1 MIRYIKTV
9 FTFILLAIAAP
20 TLADEPAIKGVM
32 LGDLTWV
39 EAEKV
44 LGPETVVVIPLGA
57 GSKEHGPH
65 LRLDNDATL
74 ADYYMRRVL
83 AQADVVIAPTINYHY
98 YPAFLQYPGSTHL
111 SFETSRDM
119 VVDIA
124 RSLARYDVRHIYVLN
139 TGVSTNGPLRASAEI
154 LAKEGILLS
163 FTNVLEAAK
172 EVEERVSEQE
182 RGTHADELETSMI
195 LYMAPNRVDMSKAV
209 RDDNPYKRGG
219 LTRDPNGEGIYS
231 ASGVWGDAT
240 LATREKGE
248 AVVEATLVTIF
259 KEIEELRT
267 AELPIAES
275 GN

>member
-20 TLADEPAIKGVM
+20 TLADEPAIRGVM

-124 RSLARYDVRHIYVLN
+124 RSLAGYDVRHIYVLN

-154 LAKEGILLS
+154 LAKEGILLR

-195 LYMAPNRVDMSKAV
+195 LYMAPDRVDMSKAV
-209 RDDNPYKRGG
+209 RDDSPYKRGG

-259 KEIEELRT
+259 KDIEELRT
-267 AELPIAES
+267 AELPVAET
-275 GN
+275 GD

>member
-1 MIRYIKTV
+1 MIRHIKTV
-9 FTFILLAIAAP
+9 FTFILLGIAAP

-57 GSKEHGPH
+57 GAKEHGPH

-124 RSLARYDVRHIYVLN
+124 RSLAGYDVRRIYVLN

-219 LTRDPNGEGIYS
+219 LTRDPNGEGTYS

-248 AVVEATLVTIF
+248 AVVEATLVSML

-275 GN
+275 GD

>member
-74 ADYYMRRVL
+74 ADYYLRRVL
-83 AQADVVIAPTINYHY
+83 AQADVVIAPTINYHC